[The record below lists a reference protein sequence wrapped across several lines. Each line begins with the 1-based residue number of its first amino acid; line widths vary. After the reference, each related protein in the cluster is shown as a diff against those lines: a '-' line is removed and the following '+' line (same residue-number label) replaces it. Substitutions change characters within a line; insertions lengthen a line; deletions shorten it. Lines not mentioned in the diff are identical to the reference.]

1 MIIGKVSKKGQIVIP
16 KDLRDLLGIQP
27 DDAVMFRVQSKT
39 IIIEKIE
46 ELKSQK
52 MEQILEHAKPFA
64 PSHKFQKELRD
75 EWA

>member
-16 KDLRDLLGIQP
+16 KDLRDILGIKP
-27 DDAVMFRVQSKT
+27 EDVVIFRIQSNT

-46 ELKSQK
+46 DLKTEK
-52 MEQILEHAKPFA
+52 MEQILEKAKPFA
-64 PSHKFQKELRD
+64 PSDKFQKELRD